1 VNFLESKV
9 EQIGGIFLS
18 GFSLLMLFVVIP
30 AEIPA
35 EKGIG
40 GVSPQ
45 FFPQFVVL
53 LLLVCAIS
61 TFVTGYLKRGK
72 PNQKNYTIT
81 MREAKLVVLSLFLLA
96 MYITAFDWFGYMI
109 PTMAALL
116 VFMYTFG
123 QRKKKLLVMISL
135 GAPLLIYLFFTKVL
149 QMPLP

>member
-1 VNFLESKV
+1 MNFLESKV

-18 GFSLLMLFVVIP
+18 LFSLLMLFVVIP
-30 AEIPA
+30 AEISA
-35 EKGIG
+35 DKGIG

-45 FFPQFVVL
+45 FFPQLVVVF
-53 LLLVCAIS
+53 LLVCAIS
-61 TFVTGYLKRGK
+61 TFITGYLKRGK
-72 PNQKNYTIT
+72 PGQKNYTIT
-81 MREAKLVVLSLFLLA
+81 VREAKLVLLSLFLLA

-109 PTMAALL
+109 PTIAALL

-123 QRKKKLLVMISL
+123 QRKKKWLISISL

>member
-9 EQIGGIFLS
+9 EQAS
-18 GFSLLMLFVVIP
+18 GVVLGVFSLLMLFVVIP
-30 AEIPA
+30 LEISA
-35 EKGIG
+35 DKGIG

-45 FFPQFVVL
+45 FFPQLVVL

-61 TFVTGYLKRGK
+61 TFVTGYLKRNK

-81 MREAKLVVLSLFLLA
+81 VREAKLVAVSLLLLA
-96 MYITAFDWFGYMI
+96 IYITAFDWFGYMI

-116 VFMYTFG
+116 VFMYVFG
-123 QRKKKLLVMISL
+123 QRKKKLLGLISL
-135 GAPLLIYLFFTKVL
+135 GAPVLIYLFFTKVL